1 MPPTIL
7 AARDVVGLQSSACS
21 DLGLDACTRPEALPI
36 PEAPPISEDL
46 PIPEVAAFQAVAH
59 LVNLRWATPS
69 EVVAAVKR
77 HVVNAHARESVHAHT
92 HDALRAAQRERDDAR
107 AELAAL
113 RAEGAEGAEGARELG
128 RPATVDG
135 LRAWARPMPSNAPT
149 LLCAF
154 CGCLVPTAP
163 DLPYDACR
171 YCGFDGFNGARLLAR
186 VWAEYDT
193 WTTAWREAYARK
205 E

>member
-46 PIPEVAAFQAVAH
+46 PIPEVAAFQAIAH
-59 LVNLRWATPS
+59 LVNLRWATPP

-77 HVVNAHARESVHAHT
+77 HVVNAHARESVHART
-92 HDALRAAQRERDDAR
+92 HDALRAAQRKLDEAR
-107 AELAAL
+107 AALAD
-113 RAEGAEGAEGARELG
+113 AEAEGAEGARELG

-135 LRAWARPMPSNAPT
+135 LRAWARPMLSNAPT

-171 YCGFDGFNGARLLAR
+171 YCGFDGSNGARLLAR
-186 VWAEYDT
+186 VWAEYDG
-193 WTTAWREAYARK
+193 TTAWREAYARK

>member
-46 PIPEVAAFQAVAH
+46 PIPEVAAFQAIAH
-59 LVNLRWATPS
+59 LMNLRWATPP

-77 HVVNAHARESVHAHT
+77 HVVNAHAREGVYART
-92 HDALRAAQRERDDAR
+92 HDALRAAERERDEAR

-113 RAEGAEGAEGARELG
+113 RAEGAEGAGELD
-128 RPATVDG
+128 RPATLDG
-135 LRAWARPMPSNAPT
+135 LRAWARPLPANAH
-149 LLCAF
+149 LLRCAF
-154 CGCLVPTAP
+154 CGSLVPTAP

-171 YCGFDGFNGARLLAR
+171 DCGFNGSNGPRLLAR